1 MLYRGLTLT
10 WAGYDDIT
18 GGVERVVPS
27 NCGQR
32 VCPAGYGGAHCE
44 QLQVD
49 KVRFVSKTM
58 EEEIPHTSGMFVR
71 CCTLTFRHRVSCI
84 LGQAFHCSPENAF
97 YIFNQQ
103 IYFII

>member
-10 WAGYDDIT
+10 WAGYDDIA

-49 KVRFVSKTM
+49 KVRFVSKTV
-58 EEEIPHTSGMFVR
+58 EDEIPHTSGMFIGSYNRELNINIDPVKLVFMP
-71 CCTLTFRHRVSCI
+71 CL
-84 LGQAFHCSPENAF
+84 
-97 YIFNQQ
+97 QQ
-103 IYFII
+103 